1 MAKQGATAFSLV
13 GRLGVKAVV
22 PFDTQNML
30 LCALL
35 MTHPTK
41 VVVDSWTLVPSL
53 GGFVSVLCVFFVIKA
68 LL

>member
-41 VVVDSWTLVPSL
+41 VGSWTLVPSL
-53 GGFVSVLCVFFVIKA
+53 GGFISVLCVFFVIKA

>member
-1 MAKQGATAFSLV
+1 MAKQAATAFSLV
-13 GRLGVKAVV
+13 GHLGVKAVV
-22 PFDTQNML
+22 PFDIQNML

-41 VVVDSWTLVPSL
+41 VVIGSRTLVPSL
-53 GGFVSVLCVFFVIKA
+53 GGFVSVLCVFFVIEA

>member
-13 GRLGVKAVV
+13 GCSEVKAVV
-22 PFDTQNML
+22 LFGTQTMV

-41 VVVDSWTLVPSL
+41 VVVGSWTLVPSL
-53 GGFVSVLCVFFVIKA
+53 GGFVSVLCVFF
-68 LL
+68 L